1 MVVAAITSNLSLSDA
16 PGNVRL
22 TARQG
27 RLAKSSVV
35 NVSQILTVDRRF
47 LTERAGRLSDA
58 ALSEIDAGLRLV
70 LSLPYGG

>member
-22 TARQG
+22 TARQV
-27 RLAKSSVV
+27 RLAKPSVV
-35 NVSQILTVDRRF
+35 NVAQILTVDRRF
-47 LTERAGRLSDA
+47 LTERVGRLSDA
-58 ALSEIDAGLRLV
+58 VLAEIDAGLRLV